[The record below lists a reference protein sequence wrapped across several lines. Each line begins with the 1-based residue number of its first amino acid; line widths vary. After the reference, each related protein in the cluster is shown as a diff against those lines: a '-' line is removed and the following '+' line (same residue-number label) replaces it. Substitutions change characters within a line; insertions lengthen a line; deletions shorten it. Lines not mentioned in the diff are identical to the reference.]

1 MIRPAPR
8 VPLRPLSISM
18 IYLVTGAAGFL
29 GSHLSA
35 RLLADGHE
43 VMGLDNFHSGSQA
56 NINWLSAHK
65 GFRFVRHDVV
75 TPYDIPCD
83 VVCNLACPAS
93 PPHYQAD
100 PIYTAKIAF
109 LGTLHA
115 LENAARY
122 QARMLQASTSEIYG
136 DPLVHPQPETYFG
149 NVNPLGPRACYD
161 EGKRIGETLCADFQ
175 RQHGVDVRLAR
186 IFNTYG
192 PRMRGD
198 DGRVVTNFICQAL
211 AGQSLT
217 VYGEGLQTR
226 SFCYVDDLIEGFV
239 RLLALSANPGPV
251 NLGNPVEF
259 TMLELAAEVQRLAG
273 SQLPLVRRPLPAD
286 DPKQRQPDID
296 KARRL
301 LGWEPKIPLAGGLAL
316 TIDYFHSLSLR

>member
-1 MIRPAPR
+1 
-8 VPLRPLSISM
+8 M

-35 RLLADGHE
+35 RLLADGHT
-43 VMGLDNFHSGSQA
+43 VVGLDNFHSGQQA
-56 NINWLSAHK
+56 NIDWLSAHPR
-65 GFRFVRHDVV
+65 FRFVRHDVV

-83 VVCNLACPAS
+83 LVCNLACPAS

-100 PIYTAKIAF
+100 PVYTSKIAF

-115 LENAARY
+115 LENAQRHKARL
-122 QARMLQASTSEIYG
+122 LQASTSEIYG
-136 DPLVHPQPETYFG
+136 DPLVHPQPESYQG
-149 NVNPLGPRACYD
+149 NVNTLGPRACYD
-161 EGKRIGETLCADFQ
+161 EGKRIGETLCADFT
-175 RQHGVDVRLAR
+175 RLGRVDARLVR

-198 DGRVVTNFICQAL
+198 DGRVVTNFIAQAL
-211 AGQSLT
+211 AGQALT
-217 VYGEGLQTR
+217 IYGEGDQTR
-226 SFCYVDDLIEGFV
+226 SFCYVDDLIEGIV
-239 RLLALSANPGPV
+239 RVFALPSNPGPI

-259 TMLELAAEVQRLAG
+259 TMLELAAEVQRLTG

-286 DPKQRQPDID
+286 DPKQRQPDIT

-301 LGWEPKIPLAGGLAL
+301 LGWEPQVPLAAGLAR
-316 TIDYFHSLSLR
+316 TIDYFRALGPR